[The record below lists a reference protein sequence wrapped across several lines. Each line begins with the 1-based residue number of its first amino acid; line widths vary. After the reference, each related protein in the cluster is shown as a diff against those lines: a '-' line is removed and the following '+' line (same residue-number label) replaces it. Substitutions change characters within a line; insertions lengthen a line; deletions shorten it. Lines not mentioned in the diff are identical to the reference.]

1 MKIKRA
7 KLILVKVLG
16 TTLIRMFSKLIGKPE
31 WTCFKDKLLL
41 RLSSFLQSIYNLTST

>member
-16 TTLIRMFSKLIGKPE
+16 TTLI
-31 WTCFKDKLLL
+31 
-41 RLSSFLQSIYNLTST
+41 SSAPPRITGAHTKKNS

>member
-16 TTLIRMFSKLIGKPE
+16 TTLNEKVQPLITYCRFIILGI
-31 WTCFKDKLLL
+31 LL
-41 RLSSFLQSIYNLTST
+41 RIKVVPNTTGR

>member
-16 TTLIRMFSKLIGKPE
+16 TTLKVGNEVYINKAI
-31 WTCFKDKLLL
+31 
-41 RLSSFLQSIYNLTST
+41 SFFV

>member
-16 TTLIRMFSKLIGKPE
+16 TTLQGDNSVKSAERFNNVVL
-31 WTCFKDKLLL
+31 
-41 RLSSFLQSIYNLTST
+41 

>member
-16 TTLIRMFSKLIGKPE
+16 TTLKKSESDARIGNK
-31 WTCFKDKLLL
+31 
-41 RLSSFLQSIYNLTST
+41 RN

>member
-16 TTLIRMFSKLIGKPE
+16 TTLILQIMTNIHDISL
-31 WTCFKDKLLL
+31 
-41 RLSSFLQSIYNLTST
+41 FLFLFMIFNVEMVITHL